1 MRVGRIVLAGGDRVT
16 IFAGFFLVTG
26 GYGLALL
33 GVDFATIDRFK
44 RRFVKSVA
52 GIKYVC
58 SDLSLG
64 SRAGNHRSDI
74 GKINHGHYITILTKS
89 ELKLHDFKR
98 FSDHNTKGLVFV
110 PGVLCRE

>member
-16 IFAGFFLVTG
+16 IFVGFFLVTG

-33 GVDFATIDRFK
+33 GVDFATIDLFN
-44 RRFVKSVA
+44 RRFVKSVG

-64 SRAGNHRSDI
+64 SLTGNHLSDI
-74 GKINHGHYITILTKS
+74 GEINHVRYITILTKS
-89 ELKLHDFKR
+89 NSKLHDFDDFMITTLKSL
-98 FSDHNTKGLVFV
+98 FFV